1 MIVICREV
9 NRETGE
15 IAVYPVEK
23 EVTDYL
29 IQFLKLK
36 AALNPELRY
45 FITMRARWAGIWHD
59 DIVKAL
65 KKKRVTVETLAT
77 LGGIVEL

>member
-1 MIVICREV
+1 MIAICREV

-15 IAVYPVEK
+15 IAVYPIEK

-29 IQFLKLK
+29 LQYLKLK
-36 AALNPELRY
+36 ATLNPELRY
-45 FITMRARWAGIWHD
+45 FITMRSRWAGIWHD
-59 DIVKAL
+59 DIIRAL